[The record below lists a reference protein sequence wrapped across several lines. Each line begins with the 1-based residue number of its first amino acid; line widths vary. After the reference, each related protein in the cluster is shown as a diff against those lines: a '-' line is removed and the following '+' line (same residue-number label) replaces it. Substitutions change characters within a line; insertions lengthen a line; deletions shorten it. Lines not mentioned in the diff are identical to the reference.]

1 MDQPQRRAHLQL
13 SKTGGPPFNG
23 SVGYVNDRVAPLL
36 RARGWRVQAFVPPR
50 PRLRAAQESMV
61 PMGLARALADQA
73 SGSTPLLAVHDGAGV
88 SLRGPSRQWASH
100 HLVLYHGLAYGTG
113 AWIGNDAIDVHC
125 ANSPY
130 LARSLRALFATP
142 DWQGRRV
149 LDPAG
154 FTRVVDAPMPV
165 PCVSTP
171 AGEPGFPM
179 GADVPL
185 AVRRAVDAGVV
196 VGHALQPGKQ
206 DLMAT
211 VGILYALNDIARR
224 RGGTR
229 VMLAISEQSLPPA
242 HQASIDALLAG
253 SGLRCADLFL
263 PVPHLH
269 QRAVFELFGIAR
281 FGLAYNLF
289 PEPFGFYVLESV
301 HAGCPVY
308 TNGVGNNRFLLPD
321 GHGITVIEDAGMA
334 ADASGQVSPAAF
346 VPVAEAILEGLREP
360 QAVSAACAQ
369 ARAFIDAHW
378 SPAAFEAGFMA
389 AVERALDPPP
399 PPVDFEAL
407 EVQIG
412 PLVRGIDRAS
422 GVVRGDY
429 ANRILDHRELA
440 LVQEL
445 AGRPAAALDA
455 ADMQRLETEH
465 RLFEEGVLALGL
477 PEATAGSAGSPAGRT
492 SGTGSI
498 PA

>member
-36 RARGWRVQAFVPPR
+36 RASGWQVQAFVPPR
-50 PRLRAAQESMV
+50 PRLRGAQESMV

-185 AVRRAVDAGVV
+185 AVRRAVPV
-196 VGHALQPGKQ
+196 L
-206 DLMAT
+206 
-211 VGILYALNDIARR
+211 
-224 RGGTR
+224 
-229 VMLAISEQSLPPA
+229 S
-242 HQASIDALLAG
+242 
-253 SGLRCADLFL
+253 SGMRC
-263 PVPHLH
+263 
-269 QRAVFELFGIAR
+269 
-281 FGLAYNLF
+281 
-289 PEPFGFYVLESV
+289 S
-301 HAGCPVY
+301 
-308 TNGVGNNRFLLPD
+308 
-321 GHGITVIEDAGMA
+321 
-334 ADASGQVSPAAF
+334 
-346 VPVAEAILEGLREP
+346 
-360 QAVSAACAQ
+360 
-369 ARAFIDAHW
+369 
-378 SPAAFEAGFMA
+378 
-389 AVERALDPPP
+389 
-399 PPVDFEAL
+399 
-407 EVQIG
+407 
-412 PLVRGIDRAS
+412 RAS
-422 GVVRGDY
+422 
-429 ANRILDHRELA
+429 
-440 LVQEL
+440 
-445 AGRPAAALDA
+445 
-455 ADMQRLETEH
+455 
-465 RLFEEGVLALGL
+465 
-477 PEATAGSAGSPAGRT
+477 RT
-492 SGTGSI
+492 
-498 PA
+498 